1 MDLLIIVIITVVV
14 ETKKCMQ
21 VLEEVASTEVSTK
34 ATKKKNCLHL
44 SWCLFITA
52 CYAPPRSN
60 HKKKYL
66 WDLGNG
72 TGRRR
77 RRLQGAVIFPF
88 TVNSSVMRSS
98 LNWRGVGCYDF

>member
-21 VLEEVASTEVSTK
+21 VLEEVTSTKVSTK
-34 ATKKKNCLHL
+34 ATKKKLLASQLVPFHHCLL
-44 SWCLFITA
+44 CSTSIK
-52 CYAPPRSN
+52 PQ
-60 HKKKYL
+60 KKYL